1 MANVRMWQW
10 ALAAAM
16 VAGGSLFAVTAR
28 DITAQSGEPTL
39 RVVAPADGIKE
50 GDKAIPFEI
59 HADNVENVASFQFV
73 MQYRDDV
80 FKFASAQQGPFL
92 GSTEREVVCN
102 DPLTDAGSVR
112 YTCITLR
119 TEPEG
124 ATGSGLLA
132 TIYLDA
138 TGSGATDVTL
148 DRVKLLHVDENA
160 SEIAGVTLQSASIDV
175 EGTGGT
181 NWLMWGGIIA
191 AAVII
196 LGGVGAVGAMRMRG
210 GSSSAAPKV
219 ELPQ

>member
-1 MANVRMWQW
+1 MASLRIWKW
-10 ALAAAM
+10 ALAAVI
-16 VAGGSLFAVTAR
+16 VAGGSLVALNVQ
-28 DITAQSGEPTL
+28 DISAQSGEPTL
-39 RVVAPADGIKE
+39 RVVAPVDAVKE
-50 GDKAIPFEI
+50 GDKAIPFEV
-59 HADNVENVASFQFV
+59 HADNVDNVASFQFV

-102 DPLTDAGSVR
+102 DPLSDAGSVR

-119 TEPEG
+119 TEPQG
-124 ATGSGLLA
+124 ASGSGLLA

-138 TGSGATDVTL
+138 TGSGPTDVSL

-160 SEIAGVTLQSASIDV
+160 SAIPDVTLQSASVDV
-175 EGTGGT
+175 EGTGST

-196 LGGVGAVGAMRMRG
+196 LGGVGAFAAMRMRG
-210 GSSSAAPKV
+210 GAPGVAPKV
-219 ELPQ
+219 EFPQ